1 MKKTIIKSLCFL
13 GVLVYL
19 MQGSSCSAT
28 NRLENESDSTKEDVT
43 VKPKYLWFD
52 AEANFERFSNKDSI
66 IYYVKKAKDVGFTDI
81 VVDVKPI
88 YGKALYKSKLIPEL
102 TQVGNFSRTIDWDY
116 LQFFIDQAKANKLRV
131 TVSTTFFPAGN
142 PVNQSGLVYED
153 AKWDGKTGVEY
164 LPTNELKDI
173 RNDKTKVA
181 AFLNP
186 LDPQVRAFVMDMVKE
201 IVTNYDVQGYILDYC
216 RFSGIETEFSETTR
230 KVFETYIGEKVPN
243 YPRDIFYYENNQ
255 RVEGKFAKKWYEFRA
270 MVIHDYVKE
279 IKETAKRIK
288 PDIHIE
294 YWAASWYNALYA
306 NGQNWA
312 SKKYDTHAE
321 HSWATENYKNAGF
334 AEHLDAFQI
343 GTYLTKI
350 YGKNDPESIEYG
362 LARGK
367 RLLKGDCK
375 LYGSIYALNHK
386 DNIEQAVDLC
396 LKESE
401 GLMVFDI
408 VQVIGFNQW
417 DAIKRGIEKSGF

>member
-1 MKKTIIKSLCFL
+1 MSKIMRRLYALLAICIGLQSTACSTESKSVEEP
-13 GVLVYL
+13 G
-19 MQGSSCSAT
+19 
-28 NRLENESDSTKEDVT
+28 ENEVH

-66 IYYVKKAKDVGFTDI
+66 DYYVKKAKDVGFTDI

-88 YGKALYKSKLIPEL
+88 YGKALYKSSFIPEL
-102 TQVGNFSRTIDWDY
+102 TTVGSYSRTIDWDY
-116 LQFFIDQAKANKLRV
+116 LQYFIDQAKKNKLRV
-131 TVSTTFFPAGN
+131 TVSTTFFPAGH
-142 PVNQSGLVYED
+142 PGDQSGLVYED
-153 AKWDGKTGVEY
+153 KKWDGKTGIAY
-164 LPTNELKDI
+164 TSNNELIDI

-181 AFLNP
+181 AFMNP
-186 LDPQVRAFVMDMVKE
+186 LDPDVRKFVIDMVRE
-201 IVTNYDVQGYILDYC
+201 IVTKYDVQGYILDYC

-230 KVFETYIGEKVPN
+230 KAFEDYMGEKVPN
-243 YPRDIFYYENNQ
+243 FPRDIFYYQNNQ
-255 RVEGKFAKKWYEFRA
+255 KVEGRFAKKWYEFRA

-279 IKETAKRIK
+279 IKETAKGIK
-288 PDIHIE
+288 PDIKIE

-321 HSWATENYKNAGF
+321 NTWATENYKNAGF

-343 GTYLTKI
+343 GTYLNTI

-362 LARGK
+362 LIRGK
-367 RLLKGDCK
+367 RLLKGDTK

-386 DNIEQAVDLC
+386 DNIEQAIDLC

-417 DAIKRGIEKSGF
+417 DAIKRGIANSGF

>member
-1 MKKTIIKSLCFL
+1 MRKSTLITICTAFLSLI
-13 GVLVYL
+13 VL
-19 MQGSSCSAT
+19 QSSSCSSGK
-28 NRLENESDSTKEDVT
+28 NIEKPNPEQPVT
-43 VKPKYLWFD
+43 VKPKYLWYD

-66 IYYVKKAKDVGFTDI
+66 VYYVKKAKDVGFTDI

-88 YGKALYKSKLIPEL
+88 YGQALYKSSFIPAL
-102 TQVGNFSRTIDWDY
+102 TKVNGFTRTGDWDY
-116 LQFFIDQAKANKLRV
+116 LQFFIDEAKKNNLRV

-142 PVNQSGLVYED
+142 PVDKSGWVYED
-153 AKWDGKTGVEY
+153 SRWDGKTGIEY
-164 LPTNELKDI
+164 LSDNSLVDI

-186 LDPQVRAFVMDMVKE
+186 LDPDVRKYVMDMVRE
-201 IVTNYDVQGYILDYC
+201 IVTKYDVSGYILDYC
-216 RFSGIETEFSETTR
+216 RFSGIETEFSPLTR
-230 KVFETYIGEKVPN
+230 KAFEKYIGEELKD
-243 YPRDIFYYENNQ
+243 YPRDIFYYQNNQ
-255 RVEGKFAKKWYEFRA
+255 RIDGPYAKKWFEFRA

-279 IKETAKRIK
+279 IKELVKGIK
-288 PDIHIE
+288 PEVNIE

-321 HSWATENYKNAGF
+321 NAWATENYKNAGF

-367 RLLKGDCK
+367 RLLNGDTK

-386 DNIEQAVDLC
+386 DKIEDAVSLC
-396 LKESE
+396 LKDSE

-417 DAIKRGIEKSGF
+417 DAIERGIKKSGF